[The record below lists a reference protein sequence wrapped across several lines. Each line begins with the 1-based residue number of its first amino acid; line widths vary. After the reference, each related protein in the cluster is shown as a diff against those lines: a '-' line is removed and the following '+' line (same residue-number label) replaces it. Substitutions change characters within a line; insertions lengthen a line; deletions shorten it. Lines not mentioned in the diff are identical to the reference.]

1 MKSVE
6 FAPAA
11 QTELGEAA
19 TRYEDEHAGRGYRFY
34 TAVERTVEMLATFP
48 NAGAPYLVVRPE
60 LGLRRCIVRGFP
72 FVVIYVVRDDALRIV
87 AVAHMHRR
95 ANYWRRRIK

>member
-1 MKSVE
+1 VKSVE

-19 TRYEDEHAGRGYRFY
+19 RYEDEHRGRGYRFY
-34 TAVERTVEMLATFP
+34 AAVERTAAFP
-48 NAGAPYLVVRPE
+48 NAGAPYSAVRPD

-72 FVVIYVVRDDALRIV
+72 FVVIYVVRDDALRIE
-87 AVAHMHRR
+87 AVAHLHRR